1 MFQPDKDGIYAV
13 VAASGIR
20 RIIACFIVYALG
32 ALVVYISIIPP
43 FKAVLTPLVLV
54 LGLAI
59 LWVAEKLRR
68 STLTQIIMTD
78 EAISDS
84 NGLVLARIE
93 DILAVDRGAFA
104 MKPSNG
110 FTLKLKSK
118 QPRGWAPGLWWRLG
132 NRVGVGGATAAG
144 QSKFMAEQI
153 ALRIAGRERS

>member
-68 STLTQIIMTD
+68 STLTQIIM
-78 EAISDS
+78 
-84 NGLVLARIE
+84 VLYWHVSKTFWPLI
-93 DILAVDRGAFA
+93 AVHSR
-104 MKPSNG
+104 
-110 FTLKLKSK
+110 
-118 QPRGWAPGLWWRLG
+118 
-132 NRVGVGGATAAG
+132 
-144 QSKFMAEQI
+144 
-153 ALRIAGRERS
+153 